1 LEEQVRLL
9 EADTRPRKD
18 PVTVVTRAEADDTT
32 PAVHALLQHLSLST
46 HVHELS
52 EIVDLQTLLDGVTTK
67 LEQQSRQD
75 VAKIL
80 HTSAQAATRR
90 RVALESVS
98 EALATD
104 GINHEPGVR
113 SLAESIAVMR
123 ADIENARN

>member
-52 EIVDLQTLLDGVTTK
+52 EIADLQMLLDGVTTK

-104 GINHEPGVR
+104 GNHEPGVR